1 MDVIGKLE
9 ILADAAKYDVACTS
23 SGVERKASPGQVGS
37 AASCGICHSFA
48 ADGRCISLLKVL
60 MSNHCAF
67 DCLYCVNRRSN
78 TVPRAAF
85 SPREIADLT
94 MQFYRRNYIEG
105 LFLSSAVERNPDY
118 ATEQMIVALRL
129 LRKEYRFAGYIH
141 VKGIPGT
148 DKSLIAALGMLAD
161 RISINIELPSQDSL
175 RLLAPDKSK
184 ASILDPMGYVAE
196 QIADYKSLTVQR
208 PGVAGAGSFAPAGQ
222 STQMIIGA
230 TPDSDLQILRLSE
243 ALYRKYRLKRVFYS
257 AYMPVLEDR
266 LLPAVDS
273 QPPLLR
279 EHRLYQ
285 ADWLLRFYGFSAN
298 ELLSESQSSFN
309 PYVDPKCNWAL
320 NNPDFFPVEVN
331 KASRDQL
338 LRVPGIGVT
347 GARRILDA
355 RRHSSMAFSDL
366 PKLGVVLKR
375 AQYFITC
382 SGRRSEDLP
391 VAPDA
396 VLRGLI
402 SERLLAEG
410 RKGWLGEPE
419 PEQLSYIREHPL
431 LDGGAPR
438 WLLTNR

>member
-1 MDVIGKLE
+1 MDVLGKLQ

-23 SGVERKASPGQVGS
+23 SGVDRKASPGQIGS

-60 MSNHCAF
+60 MSNYCSF
-67 DCLYCVNRRSN
+67 DCRYCVNRRHN
-78 TVPRAAF
+78 DIPRTAF

-196 QIADYKSLTVQR
+196 QIADYKSLTVRR
-208 PGVAGAGSFAPAGQ
+208 PEVAGVGSFAPAGQ

-257 AYMPVLEDR
+257 AYMPVLEDS

-355 RRHSSMAFSDL
+355 RRHSPIAFSDL
-366 PKLGVVLKR
+366 QKLGVVLKR

-382 SGRRSEDLP
+382 NGRRSQDLP
-391 VAPDA
+391 VAPDS

-402 SERLLAEG
+402 SERLLSEG

-431 LDGGAPR
+431 LDGGAPQ